1 MALTY
6 KLSKKRL
13 ITLHT
18 SKSPF
23 WAFIPLPVKFYG
35 TVGVVFCLFIIY
47 FIAFLWFFLIS
58 FRIYLNFHSLRA
70 TYQDYFLVTIALHFV
85 KIQYLDSL

>member
-1 MALTY
+1 M
-6 KLSKKRL
+6 
-13 ITLHT
+13 I
-18 SKSPF
+18 
-23 WAFIPLPVKFYG
+23 
-35 TVGVVFCLFIIY
+35 
-47 FIAFLWFFLIS
+47 FLIS